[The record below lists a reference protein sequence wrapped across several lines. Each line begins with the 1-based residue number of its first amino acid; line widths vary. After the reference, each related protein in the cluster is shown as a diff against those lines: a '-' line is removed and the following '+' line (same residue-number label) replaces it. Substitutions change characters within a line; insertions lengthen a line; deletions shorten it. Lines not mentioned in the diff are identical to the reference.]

1 LTLAVNEAALPLF
14 TLDDEGWIVEARHVV
29 SPNQDARPDT
39 QCPSL
44 IVIHAISLPPDDFGG
59 PGVEQLFTNTLD
71 PSAHP
76 YYADIWC
83 LRVSAHFFIRR
94 DGELIQFVSTRAR
107 AWHAGVSEW
116 KGRSRCNDFSIGI
129 ELEGCDTRPFE
140 AAQYSRLSALVRCL
154 KHAFPIEN
162 AVAHSTIAPG
172 RKTDP
177 GPLFDWSCL
186 QDILPCTPD

>member
-1 LTLAVNEAALPLF
+1 MTRLVCEHSVPALVLG
-14 TLDDEGWIVEARHVV
+14 DDGWVV
-29 SPNQDARPDT
+29 GVRQIISPNQDARPDA
-39 QCPSL
+39 CPPSL

-71 PSAHP
+71 ADAHP
-76 YYADIWC
+76 YFAEISH

-94 DGELIQFVSTRAR
+94 DGELIQFVSTQAR
-107 AWHAGVSEW
+107 AWHAGVSAW

-140 AAQYSRLSALVRCL
+140 AAQYAQLTSLLRCL
-154 KHAFPIEN
+154 KRTFLIEDI
-162 AVAHSTIAPG
+162 VAHSTIAPG

-177 GPLFDWSCL
+177 GPFFEWRYVD
-186 QDILPCTPD
+186 QAMR